1 MERNEIIEQIYN
13 DPRFNECISRME
25 PEDLRDDLKSEVA
38 LILLNQPERKLK
50 TLHRKGELIYYAIRI
65 VNTATKGNRT
75 PFNRKHKSRMT
86 TVPYNIVEE
95 PIDTERAEREAKE
108 EPVFEIILRIKQI
121 AYQENPTYVTELFP
135 VVNWYSQYMLSL
147 YLKLGTYRAME
158 NETGILWES
167 CYKTVTKA
175 KEQLKKYVSGTDNTL
190 LTSLCLCIGGSSAT
204 G

>member
-65 VNTATKGNRT
+65 VLTTIKGNSG
-75 PFNRKHKSRMT
+75 FNKTFRKRVT
-86 TVPYNIVEE
+86 CVPYNIS
-95 PIDTERAEREAKE
+95 DTPADTDREQREAKE
-108 EPVFEIILRIKQI
+108 EPIYELILKLKGL
-121 AYQENPTYVTELFP
+121 AYQKNPTYITELFP
-135 VVNWYSQYMLSL
+135 VINWYSQYMLSL
-147 YLKLGTYRAME
+147 YLRLDTYRAME
-158 NETGILWES
+158 RETGIPWES
-167 CYKTVTKA
+167 CYHTVTKA
-175 KEQLKKYVSGTDNTL
+175 KEQLKKYVSGADNTL

>member
-38 LILLNQPERKLK
+38 LILLNHPERKLK

-65 VNTATKGNRT
+65 VLTTAKGSRST
-75 PFNRKHKSRMT
+75 FNRVYKKRVTS
-86 TVPYNIVEE
+86 VPYNISDT
-95 PIDTERAEREAKE
+95 PIDTDREEAEAKE
-108 EPVFEIILRIKQI
+108 EPAFDLILRIKDLS
-121 AYQENPTYVTELFP
+121 YQKNPTYITELFP
-135 VVNWYSQYMLSL
+135 VINWYSQYMLSL
-147 YLKLGTYRAME
+147 YLRLDNYREME
-158 NETGILWES
+158 KETGIPWES
-167 CYKTVTKA
+167 IYATVTKA

-190 LTSLCLCIGGSSAT
+190 LAGLCLCIGGSSAT